1 MRRRRP
7 IEVLRGVVIELQ
19 MAPIKQELSIG
30 MEPYLG
36 IVRSGRT
43 LNELEFL
50 LQCRAAMF
58 ERLVWSGRALQAAR
72 QTSAGT
78 GLAG

>member
-19 MAPIKQELSIG
+19 MAPIKQEVSIG
-30 MEPYLG
+30 MELYLG

-43 LNELEFL
+43 LNEFEFL
-50 LQCRAAMF
+50 LQSRAAD
-58 ERLVWSGRALQAAR
+58 ECRDWPCRVRAAAIGGSVMR
-72 QTSAGT
+72 RSQR
-78 GLAG
+78 